1 MLTREQLQE
10 LEKDSLIE
18 YALKLSDLNS
28 LFSKLENRIKEVE
41 SYNEVSSNVNSLL
54 TIKIESM
61 EKKIIEMEK
70 KTTRNSQYARNRQL
84 ELHRV
89 PTTITDPDLK
99 EKVCSTLSLTG
110 VAVKSAEIDKCHRLK
125 RKDSVIIEFKFRD
138 KRDPI
143 LASRKHLKNKKKE
156 LKDLGMENVI
166 VTESLCQEYQEIDF
180 ICRRLKKD
188 NKIAE
193 TWFFNGRLFIKHD
206 SEGTNRVQIT
216 HISDLVN
223 EFDYG
228 IIDSIM
234 GR

>member
-54 TIKIESM
+54 TVKIESM

-99 EKVCSTLSLTG
+99 EKVCQTLSLTG
-110 VAVKSAEIDKCHRLK
+110 VAVKSAELDKCHRLK

-143 LASRKHLKNKKKE
+143 LARRKLLKNKTKR
-156 LKDLGMENVI
+156 N
-166 VTESLCQEYQEIDF
+166 
-180 ICRRLKKD
+180 
-188 NKIAE
+188 
-193 TWFFNGRLFIKHD
+193 
-206 SEGTNRVQIT
+206 
-216 HISDLVN
+216 
-223 EFDYG
+223 
-228 IIDSIM
+228 
-234 GR
+234 